1 LSAPRHRLVR
11 GFTLIEVVVAL
22 FIIVVVLAALF
33 RQINSVANTSHDLR
47 QRTLAQ
53 WIALNRVVE
62 IRMSCVPPVGQ
73 KTDGKLDYANQKWRW
88 HAEILP
94 TTVKNF
100 VHIRVQAGLD
110 SAPKDT
116 WISTADGFCGAA
128 IVRGVAT
135 IPWQSTPGQTSGTP
149 APVTPGAPVPGA
161 PSPINPTSGPGGP
174 TQ

>member
-1 LSAPRHRLVR
+1 VSAHRHGLVR
-11 GFTLIEVVVAL
+11 GFTLIEVVVAM

-73 KTDGKLDYANQKWRW
+73 KTEGKVDYANQKWRW
-88 HAEILP
+88 QAEILP
-94 TTVKNF
+94 TTLKNF
-100 VHIRVQAGLD
+100 VRIRVHAGLD

-116 WISTADGFCGAA
+116 WTSTVDGFCGAV
-128 IVRGVAT
+128 IVQGTAAV
-135 IPWQSTPGQTSGTP
+135 PWQSTVPQGQSAGNP
-149 APVTPGAPVPGA
+149 APVNPSPGTPT
-161 PSPINPTSGPGGP
+161 PINPTPGPGGP
-174 TQ
+174 TK